1 MAIQDV
7 SIRDRIIASADGLY
21 EKAGREKFPS
31 VDAVRR
37 ESRADMNSVSLV
49 MKEWRHS
56 KTVQVVPV
64 RAVAVPEAIQTA
76 NAAAVADIWI
86 MATELANQSLQAA
99 QAGWDAERFELEE
112 MRSELAVSY
121 EKVAETETQAQERI
135 KFLTDELEK
144 LREDFSELGL
154 STAKEFAELK
164 DEIIQANS
172 AAHTEKTRSIELE
185 LRVEDLKTSL
195 AQVAVQVQDEKQ
207 KLAEKTTQFEVELAN
222 KTRHFESEKAK
233 QAAHFESVTTTKNA
247 RLEVALAEI
256 ATLKSAAG
264 FAAEQ
269 QIKSTGDI
277 QRLLSELSL
286 ERDKTAVARER
297 AERLE
302 GGRESMQQQI
312 SELLAVISQK
322 KEEKQV

>member
-1 MAIQDV
+1 MAAQDV
-7 SIRDRIIASADGLY
+7 SNRDRIIAAADGLY

-49 MKEWRHS
+49 MKQWRHS

-86 MATELANQSLQAA
+86 MAMEIANQSLQAA
-99 QAGWDAERFELEE
+99 QAGWDAERLELEE
-112 MRSELAVSY
+112 MRSELSVSY
-121 EKVAETETQAQERI
+121 EKVAEAETQAQERI

-172 AAHTEKTRSIELE
+172 AAHTEKTRAIELE

-195 AQVAVQVQDEKQ
+195 AQAAAHIQDEKQ
-207 KLAEKTTQFEVELAN
+207 KIEE
-222 KTRHFESEKAK
+222 KTRHFEAELAK
-233 QAAHFESVTTTKNA
+233 QAAHFESVTTAKDA
-247 RLEVALAEI
+247 RLEVALTEI

-264 FAAEQ
+264 FADGQ
-269 QIKSTGDI
+269 QIQANSDI
-277 QRLLSELSL
+277 QRLLSELSS
-286 ERDKTAVARER
+286 EREKTAAARER

-312 SELLAVISQK
+312 SDLLAVISHK
-322 KEEKQV
+322 KEEKPV